1 LAKNAGFIVRKLV
14 IFNLE
19 TDSQSP
25 VLAVGIDWIVELS
38 KHFESTQVVSTK
50 VGDKSRLK
58 NIKVV
63 ELGGG
68 NLRQRL
74 LAIIKLTLL
83 SLPVLMDKS
92 SYLIFHHMSPRTAVF
107 PGILFRVFGIRQG
120 LWYSHASTPISLKIA
135 IRIVNQIFTSTK
147 QSIPIGNAK
156 TNYVGHGIPINKFRM
171 FSDTRK
177 RMGKVLY
184 VGRISKVKR
193 LDVLI
198 REMAKLRAHKNIV
211 YVGPEHQ
218 GAHARELQ
226 ALAQAQSVELEM
238 RPSVSY
244 GEVPK
249 LMASFKYFYSGTK
262 GSVDKVALEAAL
274 SGCFVITLEQT
285 TIDLT
290 GMSVAWDVIGKGIP
304 RTISGQ
310 IQLLESLEAKECEK
324 IRRKIIE
331 NCQETTNLTNT
342 VSKIVTAL
350 RGQK

>member
-1 LAKNAGFIVRKLV
+1 MRKLL

-25 VLAVGIDWIVELS
+25 VLAVGIEWILELS
-38 KHFESTQVVSTK
+38 KHFELTQVVSTH
-50 VGDKSRLK
+50 VGDKSQLR
-58 NIKVV
+58 NIKVI

-68 NLRQRL
+68 NLPKRL

-92 SYLIFHHMSPRTAVF
+92 SYLIFHHMSRRTAVF
-107 PGILFRVFGIRQG
+107 PGLLFRFFGIRQG
-120 LWYSHASTPISLKIA
+120 LWYSHASRPMSLKIA
-135 IRIVNQIFTSTK
+135 IRIVDQIFTSTK
-147 QSIPIGNAK
+147 QSMPIGNTK

-171 FSDTRK
+171 FSDTGK
-177 RMGKVLY
+177 HMGKVLY

-198 REMAKLRAHKNIV
+198 REIAKLKVHKDIV
-211 YVGPEHQ
+211 FVGPEYKS
-218 GAHARELQ
+218 AYARELQ
-226 ALAQAQSVELEM
+226 ALAQEQGVELVI

-274 SGCFVITLEQT
+274 SGCFVITMEQI

-290 GMSVAWDVIGKGIP
+290 GMSFAWDVIGKGIP
-304 RTISGQ
+304 QTISGQ
-310 IQLLESLEAKECEK
+310 IQLLESLEAKECQK
-324 IRRKIIE
+324 IRRNIIE
-331 NCQETTNLTNT
+331 DCQDKNNLTNT
-342 VSKIVTAL
+342 VSKIVTVL
-350 RGQK
+350 KEQK